1 MSNITIVHPTLL
13 SIGGGSPVCFNVAQS
28 LQDRHDVTIATL
40 AHRNVRDINSDFG
53 TKVKD
58 VRLYK
63 NLIPQ
68 YLHKHD
74 RLEMLKRSLFNRMA
88 YNANPNYDLI
98 ISTFWD
104 IPLPSNSISYIH
116 WPEAVNYRENYTSYQ
131 NSVDRVYRQFCEK
144 INKFTS
150 YSGTY
155 IANSGWT
162 AKRAEQYLGHKP
174 KIIYPPVPTHDIKP
188 HQWLNRIE
196 GIITVGR
203 ISPEKNVL
211 RNIKIVR
218 ALREK
223 GHKIS
228 YIIVGPDDDNNPAY
242 SQKVKE
248 ECKKYNYVSCKG
260 SVSREKLVSYLSTYK
275 YGLHGH
281 DSEHFGIVVAEMA
294 AGGAIP
300 FAPADGGQVEILD
313 GCEDLLYTSVKD
325 AVQKMDRVLRHPSL
339 QNHLRQQLPNIEK
352 RFGTKRFQSEISSLV
367 DEKLQELL

>member
-1 MSNITIVHPTLL
+1 M
-13 SIGGGSPVCFNVAQS
+13 
-28 LQDRHDVTIATL
+28 RHT
-40 AHRNVRDINSDFG
+40 
-53 TKVKD
+53 
-58 VRLYK
+58 
-63 NLIPQ
+63 P
-68 YLHKHD
+68 
-74 RLEMLKRSLFNRMA
+74 
-88 YNANPNYDLI
+88 
-98 ISTFWD
+98 
-104 IPLPSNSISYIH
+104 
-116 WPEAVNYRENYTSYQ
+116 
-131 NSVDRVYRQFCEK
+131 
-144 INKFTS
+144 
-150 YSGTY
+150 GTY

-325 AVQKMDRVLRHPSL
+325 AVQKMDRVLRRPSL

-352 RFGTKRFQSEISSLV
+352 RFGTTRFQSEIRSLV

>member
-1 MSNITIVHPTLL
+1 
-13 SIGGGSPVCFNVAQS
+13 
-28 LQDRHDVTIATL
+28 
-40 AHRNVRDINSDFG
+40 VRGINSDFG

-68 YLHKHD
+68 YLHKYD

-116 WPEAVNYRENYTSYQ
+116 WPEAVNYRKNYISYQ
-131 NSVDRVYRQFCEK
+131 NSVDRIYRRFCEK
-144 INKFTS
+144 INKFEL
-150 YSGTY
+150 YPGTY

-162 AKRAEQYLGHKP
+162 AKHAEQYLGHKP

-188 HQWLNRIE
+188 RQWLNRIE

-211 RNIKIVR
+211 RNIKIVS

-228 YIIVGPDDDNNPAY
+228 YTIVGPGDENNPAY

-248 ECKKYNYVSCKG
+248 ECKKYNYVSYEG

-313 GCEDLLYTSVKD
+313 GCEELLYTSVKD
-325 AVQKMDRVLRHPSL
+325 AVQKMDRVLRRPSL

-352 RFGTKRFQSEISSLV
+352 RFGTKRFQSEIRSLV